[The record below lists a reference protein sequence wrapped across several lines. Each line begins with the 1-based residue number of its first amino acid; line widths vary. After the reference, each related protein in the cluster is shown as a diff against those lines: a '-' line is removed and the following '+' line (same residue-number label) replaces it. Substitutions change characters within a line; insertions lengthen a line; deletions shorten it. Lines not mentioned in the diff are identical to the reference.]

1 MLIALNHERINHDHP
16 MRRIMP
22 VAERA
27 CLPSKQSKPG
37 AKVKPDELDV
47 HEGEGAEKGS

>member
-1 MLIALNHERINHDHP
+1 MLIELNHERNNHNHP
-16 MRRIMP
+16 MPRILP

-37 AKVKPDELDV
+37 VEVKPDKLDV
-47 HEGEGAEKGS
+47 NEGEGAGKRS